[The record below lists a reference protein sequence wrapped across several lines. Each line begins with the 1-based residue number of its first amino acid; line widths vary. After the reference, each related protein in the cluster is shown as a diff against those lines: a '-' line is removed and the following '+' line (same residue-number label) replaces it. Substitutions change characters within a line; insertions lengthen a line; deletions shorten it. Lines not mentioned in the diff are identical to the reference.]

1 MKILVILNYY
11 FPYVSGLSEYAR
23 LLCEELSRRG
33 NEVTVLTSNHDHLKK
48 EEMVNGVRVIRAP
61 IVLKISKG
69 TISPKFITWAVKLAE
84 GADVVN
90 MHLPM
95 LEAGLIASFI
105 PAKKI
110 ICTYHCD
117 INLPKGLLN
126 NIILKTMDTS
136 HKRALK
142 RATYIVVNTIEYMHE
157 SRIAATY
164 LDKMKEIAPPIKQLP
179 IIERIAHEKFRIG
192 FCGRIVEE
200 KGIDVLIR
208 AFELLQKE
216 RKNVVLIIG
225 GDYEAVAGGS
235 VYPKLKEYIDL
246 HHIENIF
253 FTGKIPEENMAE
265 FYASLDVFT
274 LPSINSLE
282 SFGMVQVEAMMCG
295 TPVIASDLL
304 GVRTIVQNTGMG
316 LVCKKG
322 NAEDLKN
329 CFLRMMDNYSVYLKN
344 RKHIEERYGL
354 SKSADG
360 YLELM
365 NKIVTEK

>member
-33 NEVTVLTSNHDHLKK
+33 NEVTVLTSNHDNLDEK
-48 EEMVNGVRVIRAP
+48 EIINGVKVIRAP
-61 IVLKISKG
+61 IWFKISKG
-69 TISPKFITWAVKLAE
+69 TVSPKFITWAVKLAN

-90 MHLPM
+90 LHLPM
-95 LEAGLIASFI
+95 LEAGVITSFI
-105 PAKKI
+105 PAEKI

-117 INLPKGLLN
+117 INLPKSLMN
-126 NIILKTMDTS
+126 SIILKTMDMS
-136 HKRALK
+136 HKKALK
-142 RATYIVVNTIEYMHE
+142 RAAYVAVNTIEYMQE
-157 SRIAATY
+157 SRIAAAY
-164 LDKMKEIAPPIKQLP
+164 LKKMKEIAPPIKQLP
-179 IIERIAHEKFRIG
+179 IVTKSVHEKFRIG

-200 KGIDVLIR
+200 KGIDVLIK

-216 RKNVVLIIG
+216 RKNVVLVIG

-235 VYPKLKEYIDL
+235 VYSKLKDYIDL
-246 HHIENIF
+246 QHIENII
-253 FTGKIPEENMAE
+253 FTGKIPEEKMAE

-329 CFLRMMDNYSVYLKN
+329 CFLQMMDHYPLYLKN
-344 RKHIEERYGL
+344 RGYIEKRYGL
-354 SKSADG
+354 TKSVDE
-360 YLELM
+360 YLKLM
-365 NKIVTEK
+365 NRVGKGE